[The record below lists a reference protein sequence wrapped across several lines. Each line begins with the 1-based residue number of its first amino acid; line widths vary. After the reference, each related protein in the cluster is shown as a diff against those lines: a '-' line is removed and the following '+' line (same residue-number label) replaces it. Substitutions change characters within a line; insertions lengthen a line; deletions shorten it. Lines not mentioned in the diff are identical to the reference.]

1 MRWENAYFT
10 VEAALVF
17 PFVMGT
23 LLLIIFL
30 FIFQYDRCLMEQ
42 DIGMLVLYAENLNT
56 QDKDETISLMK
67 SRASEIYW
75 DKYFA
80 WKQEELQI
88 KNKKNEVCVE
98 RHFAETRP
106 RTRPARAQRLCNNL
120 KAPAALRGAYGPR
133 PALRR
138 GRGQAKSQVER

>member
-10 VEAALVF
+10 VEAALIF

-56 QDKDETISLMK
+56 QDKDEAISLMK

-88 KNKKNEVCVE
+88 TIEKNEICVKGTGTLTFPVPE
-98 RHFAETRP
+98 WNFIN
-106 RTRPARAQRLCNNL
+106 RANVW
-120 KAPAALRGAYGPR
+120 K
-133 PALRR
+133 
-138 GRGQAKSQVER
+138 AKSIQRAIRLNPVDFIRIYRRTEGGE